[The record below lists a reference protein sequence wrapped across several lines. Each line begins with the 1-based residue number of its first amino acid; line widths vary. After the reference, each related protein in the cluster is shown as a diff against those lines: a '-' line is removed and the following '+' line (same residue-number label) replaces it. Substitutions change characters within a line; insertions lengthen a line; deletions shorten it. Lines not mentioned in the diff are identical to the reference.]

1 MYLLIRWLGG
11 QVQMPIDLV
20 GLGEKCKGGLGAV
33 VPGTMARLLALAPL
47 RSASPPT
54 ESTLKLGSESAP
66 NRHSSVRSKFD
77 RSFRS
82 VPLRGNCGVD
92 SCGVVS
98 ARAIARGA
106 IWKQLD
112 HS

>member
-1 MYLLIRWLGG
+1 
-11 QVQMPIDLV
+11 MPVEAGRV
-20 GLGEKCKGGLGAV
+20 GEMCKGGLGAV
-33 VPGTMARLLALAPL
+33 IQGTMARLITLASL
-47 RSASPPT
+47 RSTSPPT

-66 NRHSSVRSKFD
+66 NRLSSVRGKFD